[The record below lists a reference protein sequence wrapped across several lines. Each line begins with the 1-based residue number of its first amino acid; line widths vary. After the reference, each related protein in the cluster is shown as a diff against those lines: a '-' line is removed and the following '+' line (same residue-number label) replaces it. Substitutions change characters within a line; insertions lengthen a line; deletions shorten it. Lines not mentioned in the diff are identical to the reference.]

1 MASSKSYDAFSSV
14 DKLVAKPVVGSD
26 GAAAWQDFRKET
38 KMSAHTSV
46 APSMPL
52 KKTDRL
58 SAASFGEERLV
69 EDRVRNETGEAAV
82 GEGYTTFRRKNTAEE
97 AASRKKRKQ
106 IENRIRPDEKKYYIA
121 ATAFEGWKFD
131 YVFTT
136 RDRGTGY
143 YWDGHDSIKKLNGEE
158 LPEATEA
165 SSEVVM
171 EQDEKPKR
179 KKKKEKEAAAPVI
192 VDDPNNPM
200 EQVANAIRR
209 RNEALHAAPLGL
221 AAGWE
226 VAVDP
231 SCGKTYYFCRT
242 TGERQ
247 WDRPTAASSTAAA
260 LSLPPGWSV
269 AKDASTGKE
278 YFYHTSGET
287 KWERPSF

>member
-38 KMSAHTSV
+38 KMSAHKSV

-58 SAASFGEERLV
+58 SAASFREERLV
-69 EDRVRNETGEAAV
+69 EDQVRKETGDAAV

-106 IENRIRPDEKKYYIA
+106 IQNRIRPDEKKYYIA

-158 LPEATEA
+158 LAEATTEA
-165 SSEVVM
+165 SGEVVV

-179 KKKKEKEAAAPVI
+179 KKKKQKQAAAPVA

-209 RNEALHAAPLGL
+209 RNEALHAAPPGL
-221 AAGWE
+221 PAGWE
-226 VAVDP
+226 VATD
-231 SCGKTYYFCRT
+231 SSSGKTYFFCRA
-242 TGERQ
+242 TGERK
-247 WDRPTAASSTAAA
+247 WDRPTAATSAINAPP
-260 LSLPPGWSV
+260 LPPGWSV
-269 AKDASTGKE
+269 AKDAITGKE
-278 YFYHTSGET
+278 YFYHISGET
-287 KWERPSF
+287 KWERPA